1 MNKLNTLLPAV
12 KLARQQFIKV
22 ASGLS
27 FDQSQ
32 FKSSAEAWSVADII
46 EHMVWAEMGAI
57 NGVWKTLE
65 GIKND
70 KPIWKGDAIHH
81 GLPIEEI
88 IEKTWRTKEEVPES
102 AKPKWGGT
110 ARYWIV
116 ALDNCQKLLEAL
128 CDELDGYDLEQII
141 YPHIISGPLNVVQ
154 RMEFLR
160 FHLNR
165 HQTQIENIKTHP
177 DFPTTA

>member
-70 KPIWKGDAIHH
+70 NPIWKGEAIHH

-88 IEKTWRTKEEVPES
+88 IEKTWRTKEEFP
-102 AKPKWGGT
+102 
-110 ARYWIV
+110 
-116 ALDNCQKLLEAL
+116 NLLNQN
-128 CDELDGYDLEQII
+128 G
-141 YPHIISGPLNVVQ
+141 VV
-154 RMEFLR
+154 L
-160 FHLNR
+160 
-165 HQTQIENIKTHP
+165 P
-177 DFPTTA
+177 DIG

>member
-1 MNKLNTLLPAV
+1 MDTLKALLPAV
-12 KLARQQFIKV
+12 KLTRQQFIKV

-27 FDQSQ
+27 FQQSQ
-32 FKSSAEAWSVADII
+32 FKPSVEAWSVADII

-57 NGVWKTLE
+57 NGIWKTLE

-70 KPIWKGDAIHH
+70 KPIWKGKAIHH
-81 GLPIEEI
+81 GLTIEEI

-102 AKPKWGGT
+102 AKPKWGGP
-110 ARYWIV
+110 AGYWIV

-177 DFPTTA
+177 DFPTTS